1 MRCWLH
7 VIPIAC
13 GFAKSRGPSLS
24 PLRVQIPHG
33 LENMMSQAVLEAP
46 ETDQHDLVAQLMSE
60 QHPDF
65 LLEAQVERLFG
76 DDQGVRD

>member
-1 MRCWLH
+1 
-7 VIPIAC
+7 
-13 GFAKSRGPSLS
+13 
-24 PLRVQIPHG
+24 
-33 LENMMSQAVLEAP
+33 MSQAVLEAP